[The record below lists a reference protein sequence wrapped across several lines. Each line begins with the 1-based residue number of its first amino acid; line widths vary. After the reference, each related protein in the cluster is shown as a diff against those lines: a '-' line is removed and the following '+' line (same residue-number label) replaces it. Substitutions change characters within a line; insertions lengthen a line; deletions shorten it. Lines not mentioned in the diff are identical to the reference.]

1 MWTDMTRKQRYF
13 GLVLLAIG
21 STAGLTLVAATT
33 GESKAGSSSGTI
45 EHITIHGKSLEGN
58 LEQDSPDRDVA
69 VYLPPSYATKKH
81 QRYPVLY
88 LLHGY
93 GRVIKTWVPFIGL
106 PEGADRDISSGRAK
120 EMIIVM
126 PDANTAYGGS
136 MYSSSPVTGDWETYI
151 TRDLVSYIDSHYR
164 TIAARASRGLAGHSM
179 GGYGVWR
186 IAMKHPELYAAIY
199 SLSPCCLMNN
209 PQPPAQNR
217 PAAPGRGRGRGPNQ
231 APTDG
236 GHPVNVLY
244 GEAAAWSPNPHNPP
258 LYFDLPVKDG
268 VFDASAAARWVANSP
283 AAMIDQ
289 YIPNLLMYKAIA
301 MDVGLQDT
309 LLKSIQD
316 FDASLRR
323 LNITHTFETFEGDHS
338 NHLKN
343 RIEEKVLPFFTGNLV
358 FQDRGSKER

>member
-1 MWTDMTRKQRYF
+1 MTRKQRYL
-13 GLVLLAIG
+13 GVVLLA
-21 STAGLTLVAATT
+21 AGGAAGIRLVAATT
-33 GESKAGSSSGTI
+33 GESKGASANGTI
-45 EHITIHGKSLEGN
+45 EHITVHGKSLEGN

-69 VYLPPSYATKKH
+69 VYLPPSYAARKN

-106 PEGADRDISSGRAK
+106 PEGADRDIRSGQAK

-136 MYSSSPVTGDWETYI
+136 MYSSSPVTGDWETYV

-164 TIAARASRGLAGHSM
+164 TIATRASRGLAGHSM

-209 PQPPAQNR
+209 PQPPAENR
-217 PAAPGRGRGRGPNQ
+217 PQARRPGRGGTKQ
-231 APTDG
+231 APADG
-236 GHPVNVLY
+236 GHPVNVPY
-244 GEAAAWSPNPHNPP
+244 GEAAAWSPDPHKPP
-258 LYFDLPVKDG
+258 LYFDLPVQDG
-268 VFDASAAARWVANSP
+268 VFDAFAAARWVANSP

-289 YIPNLLMYKAIA
+289 YVPNILAYKAIA

-316 FDASLRR
+316 FDASLNR
-323 LNITHTFETFEGDHS
+323 LNIPHTFETFEGDHS
-338 NHLKN
+338 NHLKD
-343 RIEEKVLPFFTGNLV
+343 RIEEKVLPFFTNNLV
-358 FQDRGSKER
+358 FQDRGAKQR